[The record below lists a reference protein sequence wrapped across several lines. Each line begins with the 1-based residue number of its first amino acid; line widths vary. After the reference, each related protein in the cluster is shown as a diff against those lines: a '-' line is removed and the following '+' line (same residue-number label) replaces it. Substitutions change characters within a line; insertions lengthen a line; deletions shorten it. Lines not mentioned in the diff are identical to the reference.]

1 MNCNRSETNNLLFL
15 SLTYN
20 SSYLEVTLAVI
31 GDDFSET
38 AKEIKHF
45 PNLSSS
51 SSCRILDSAI
61 QSLIDSHNVKRVYT
75 FGDHRILH
83 QLKSL
88 TNLPIIDLRS
98 SRIDEDSIIC
108 VTDPY
113 SPSFTRTPP
122 QPPGTKVLPDVSE
135 SISNLC
141 FLIGRNIVNF
151 HEEGMCIS
159 FNNPK
164 RFSRKVCPDC
174 QTNTTCTVILSQMNC
189 FNTMAL
195 MWARRLINQLGG
207 RKNRPYDIIEFI
219 LQCLFLHLAF
229 PSYVHWEHESQQW
242 LRIYIR
248 GDIVMRVSLKNHFYW
263 LHPNFHSRY
272 VKEIRGKIS
281 NFNMIVTELEIVQ
294 HVNNARLQLT
304 DLMSDG

>member
-1 MNCNRSETNNLLFL
+1 MNCNRRETNNLLFL

-20 SSYLEVTLAVI
+20 RSYREVTLAVI

-45 PNLSSS
+45 PSLS
-51 SSCRILDSAI
+51 SSCRILDLAI
-61 QSLIDSHNVKRVYT
+61 QSLIDSHNVMRVYT
-75 FGDHRILH
+75 FGDHRLLH

-88 TNLPIIDLRS
+88 TSLPIIDLRS

-113 SPSFTRTPP
+113 SPSFTLTPP
-122 QPPGTKVLPDVSE
+122 QPRGTKVLPDVSE

-141 FLIGRNIVNF
+141 FLLGKNIVNF
-151 HEEGMCIS
+151 DEEDMCIS

-174 QTNTTCTVILSQMNC
+174 QTETTCTIILSQMNC
-189 FNTMAL
+189 FNTMTL
-195 MWARRLINQLGG
+195 MWARRLIDQLGG
-207 RKNRPYDIIEFI
+207 RKNRRYDIIEFI
-219 LQCLFLHLAF
+219 LQCLFLNLAF
-229 PSYVHWEHESQQW
+229 PSYVHWEHQSQQW
-242 LRIYIR
+242 LRVLIE
-248 GDIVMRVSLKNHFYW
+248 GDIVLRVSLKDHFYW
-263 LHPNFHSRY
+263 LHPYFHSDY
-272 VKEIRGKIS
+272 VKEIREKVS
-281 NFNMIVTELEIVQ
+281 NFNMIVTGLEKVQ
-294 HVNNARLQLT
+294 HVNNVPLQLT